1 VVHVVTSTKALIGT
15 KSAWTMNGTCG
26 PRTVISELLS
36 VRQLVAPLA
45 ASVNRQ
51 SERAAEPWAG
61 EADQNNN
68 GGRSMSD
75 ALRRVTAITLASEV
89 AIGMARNPNVS
100 DEDLAKEWQKR
111 FFEVV
116 AEGMVAAPL
125 RPEPMT
131 QGSENVSKDK
141 QNSTEK

>member
-1 VVHVVTSTKALIGT
+1 
-15 KSAWTMNGTCG
+15 
-26 PRTVISELLS
+26 
-36 VRQLVAPLA
+36 
-45 ASVNRQ
+45 
-51 SERAAEPWAG
+51 
-61 EADQNNN
+61 
-68 GGRSMSD
+68 MSD

>member
-1 VVHVVTSTKALIGT
+1 
-15 KSAWTMNGTCG
+15 
-26 PRTVISELLS
+26 
-36 VRQLVAPLA
+36 
-45 ASVNRQ
+45 
-51 SERAAEPWAG
+51 
-61 EADQNNN
+61 
-68 GGRSMSD
+68 MSD

-116 AEGMVAAPL
+116 AEGMAPL